1 MNQKSVLILE
11 RSSQNLQKFSEKGK
25 VMLEGVF
32 AEFGIENRN
41 GRIYEEKE
49 YLPHLEY
56 LKKDIANGA
65 LLGELDHPERFEV
78 ALSNVS
84 HRIVE
89 LWYDQSARQIKGR
102 IEILD
107 GTPRGQVAK
116 ALLEAGVP
124 LSISSRAAGTVNE
137 DKTVQIQQ
145 IYTYDL
151 VAKPGF
157 ESAQLHNVNEQVQ
170 SRIKN
175 LVSKLNESYKTHE
188 KENIASRF
196 GIMNENVSIIDLS
209 DHDTAV
215 IRKEAQKIN
224 IKNKLGESKMEN
236 NQNLS
241 EEHVQQWT
249 IFFKN
254 ELSNQDSRLKAIEN
268 AILEGSGGAESGKQ
282 LNAIK
287 KYVDQLRKIQE
298 DSLNWQ
304 SEIAKGLNKVAR
316 HSHMVAEKSNQHY
329 SLTKKLVE
337 TVDHNAKTLNA
348 TQDWTSRIAK
358 TTNAIG
364 EAVDYNAS
372 MLNGMNEWVT
382 EVSKAVNMLN
392 EWSEEKAKA
401 INKLHEWGSEK
412 AKAINEMHEW
422 TASIAK
428 NLNRTVNYT
437 EDMLGRALSK
447 EDAKKLVEYV
457 KIVTESKSVDPKLTD
472 AINEMLTVNSIT
484 RHPLTENITN
494 LEVLDANN
502 PKTKA
507 HKYAPTGNNMSK
519 SSVDVDPKSKA
530 IIAKIKK
537 IKLKKEGTPKGLNT
551 NLVTK
556 NDSIGKVS
564 NSMKPNQKG
573 LLILNLTKTIP
584 TAQIANKGMVS
595 QKTQHLKLDVK
606 PMGNQN
612 SLKEGLNRTDAISN
626 RASKLEDKLA
636 KLITTLEK
644 EKSIDEQLKQDYPFT
659 SLLNEN
665 DRKRFVSLSEAEKIK
680 VTKEVAKVPTVES
693 EVILKLWENAV
704 ANIPNEEPLWLK
716 AAPKMYKA
724 LYDKS
729 SEAIKESL
737 KAKSEFFNLSTQYQ
751 INNFWET
758 SGLVEK
764 VTPLNESVV
773 AKTKTEKPSD
783 EIDEVV
789 AQVGEALK
797 RYQYQY

>member
-1 MNQKSVLILE
+1 MSEKCVLILE
-11 RSSQNLQKFSEKGK
+11 RSSQNLQKVSEKGK
-25 VMLEGVF
+25 TMLEGVF
-32 AEFGIENRN
+32 AEFGVENRN

-78 ALSNVS
+78 ALTNVS
-84 HRIVE
+84 HRITE
-89 LWYDQSARQIKGR
+89 LWYDQNARQIKGR

-116 ALLEAGVP
+116 ALLEANVP
-124 LSISSRAAGTVNE
+124 LSISSRAAGTVND

-157 ESAQLHNVNEQVQ
+157 ESAQLHNVNEQTQ
-170 SRIKN
+170 SRIMN
-175 LVSKLNESYKTHE
+175 LVSKLNESYKTYE
-188 KENIASRF
+188 KENIASKL
-196 GIMNENVSIIDLS
+196 GIINENVSIIDLNGK
-209 DHDTAV
+209 DIAK
-215 IRKEAQKIN
+215 IRKEARQIN
-224 IKNKLGESKMEN
+224 VKNKSGESKMEN

-241 EEHVQQWT
+241 EDHVQQWT
-249 IFFKN
+249 LFFKN
-254 ELSNQDSRLKAIEN
+254 ELSKQDDRLKAIEN
-268 AILEGSGGAESGKQ
+268 AILEGNGGPDSGKQ
-282 LNAIK
+282 VGVIK
-287 KYVDQLRKIQE
+287 KYIDEIRKIQE

-316 HSHMVAEKSNQHY
+316 HSHMVAEKGNKHY
-329 SLTKKLVE
+329 DLTKKLVE

-348 TQDWTSRIAK
+348 TQDWTTRIAE
-358 TTNAIG
+358 TVNATA
-364 EAVDYNAS
+364 EAVDFNAE
-372 MLNGMNEWVT
+372 MQNGMNEWLT

-392 EWSEEKAKA
+392 EWGEEKAQA
-401 INKLHEWGSEK
+401 INKLHEWGTEK

-422 TASIAK
+422 TSSIAK

-457 KIVTESKSVDPKLTD
+457 EMVSENKADPKLKE
-472 AINEMLTVNSIT
+472 AINEMLKINSIT
-484 RHPLTENITN
+484 SKPLTENVKG
-494 LEVLDANN
+494 LETLDDLN

-507 HKYAPTGNNMSK
+507 HKVSPTGNNKSK
-519 SSVDVDPKSKA
+519 TSVGVDPKTKA
-530 IIAKIKK
+530 IIAKIKNV
-537 IKLKKEGTPKGLNT
+537 KLKKEGLPKGLNAK
-551 NLVTK
+551 LSAD
-556 NDSIGKVS
+556 NDSASKVT
-564 NSMKPNQKG
+564 NSLKPNQKG
-573 LLILNLTKTIP
+573 LLILDLTKVIP
-584 TAQIANKGMVS
+584 TAKAADKGVNS
-595 QKTQHLKLDVK
+595 QKKQNLKLDVK
-606 PMGNQN
+606 PEGNQN
-612 SLKEGLNRTDAISN
+612 KLKEELNRTGEISS
-626 RASKLEDKLA
+626 RANKLEDKLA
-636 KLITTLEK
+636 KLISTLEK

-665 DRKRFVSLSEAEKIK
+665 DRKRFSSLSEAEKTK
-680 VTKEVAKVPTVES
+680 VSSEVSKVPTVES

-704 ANIPNEEPLWLK
+704 ANVSNEQPLWLT

-729 SEAIKESL
+729 SEVVKESL

-764 VTPLNESVV
+764 ITPLNESVV
-773 AKTKTEKPSD
+773 AKPTSDVETE
-783 EIDEVV
+783 ELDEVV
-789 AQVGEALK
+789 AQVGAQMK
-797 RYQYQY
+797 RYQF